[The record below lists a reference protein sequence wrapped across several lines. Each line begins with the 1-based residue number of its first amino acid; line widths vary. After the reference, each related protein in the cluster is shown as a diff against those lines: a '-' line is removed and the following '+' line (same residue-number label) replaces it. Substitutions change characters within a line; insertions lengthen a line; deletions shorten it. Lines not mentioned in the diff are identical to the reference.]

1 MGPVYAVPGVELV
14 AWLGYCR
21 DDGFPLGIG
30 FLAVFDALNV
40 WRGDNGLTIIVAGD
54 GWRLLAD
61 FDERVLLDYPS
72 SGVLTYRP
80 VLASI
85 EDAVCAGE
93 LLHHG
98 VCNVEEPFGHFARF
112 SLGCLPGFPH
122 CL

>member
-1 MGPVYAVPGVELV
+1 MGPFYTVPGVELV
-14 AWLGYCR
+14 AGLGYCR
-21 DDGFPLGIG
+21 DDDFPLRIG

-40 WRGDNGLTIIVAGD
+40 WRGDDDLAVAVPGD
-54 GWRLLAD
+54 CWRLLAD
-61 FDERVLLDYPS
+61 FDERILLDYPS

-85 EDAVCAGE
+85 EGAVCAGE

-98 VCNVEEPFGHFARF
+98 VCNVEEPVSHFARF
-112 SLGCLPGFPH
+112 SLGCFPGFPH